1 MSWKSESESFLTW
14 TYKYTRNSKRHS
26 VYQLGEFSSVK
37 KKTQKQASQELDR
50 LLVNKRFALQD
61 VKKKKKKSNLG
72 GSSSAR
78 KLSGLGMV

>member
-14 TYKYTRNSKRHS
+14 TYKYTRNRKRHS

-37 KKTQKQASQELDR
+37 KQKQASQELDR
-50 LLVNKRFALQD
+50 LLVIKRLALQD
-61 VKKKKKKSNLG
+61 VKKKKKVSNLG
-72 GSSSAR
+72 GSFSAS